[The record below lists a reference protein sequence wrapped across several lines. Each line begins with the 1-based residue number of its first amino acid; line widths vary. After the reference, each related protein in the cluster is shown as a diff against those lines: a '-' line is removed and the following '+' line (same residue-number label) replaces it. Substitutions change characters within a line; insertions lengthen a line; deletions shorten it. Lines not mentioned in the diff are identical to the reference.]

1 MCLPTSTHLDRPH
14 GTEGLFTRAIICR
27 TKRTLIVAGDNSF
40 RVFCHARCICAGKL
54 RLHMHTICSFG
65 ISTLQ
70 LGLGTQDRPCMMHAC
85 QGVATNKSTSPQGR
99 PGVAYCIC
107 IDGFEKRTLPASPYS
122 IVSTA
127 RPRVV
132 RSAAAGA
139 APKEGVVRATAAVVR
154 SKNCTGSPIVHVDSN
169 LLLHHRCACCCAVS
183 NHARVPFVDPN
194 PRGPP
199 SPSHATITVAIA
211 ACEHAASVTGEKGTP
226 EQRSGKY

>member
-1 MCLPTSTHLDRPH
+1 MVDMTCCVFANIHTSRSL
-14 GTEGLFTRAIICR
+14 TRAIICR

-154 SKNCTGSPIVHVDSN
+154 SKKKTARAHRSCMWIVIYCYIIGV
-169 LLLHHRCACCCAVS
+169 RAAV
-183 NHARVPFVDPN
+183 
-194 PRGPP
+194 
-199 SPSHATITVAIA
+199 
-211 ACEHAASVTGEKGTP
+211 
-226 EQRSGKY
+226 Q